1 MPPDGRVR
9 IVERDTKR
17 PLDTASSNRRDAHR
31 RLPSSTDR
39 RRCFSTRIGVADSLQ
54 TLVIL
59 QGVDLTHQQGAGLIA

>member
-1 MPPDGRVR
+1 MR

-31 RLPSSTDR
+31 RLPSSTEVLLD
-39 RRCFSTRIGVADSLQ
+39 TDGDADSFQ

-59 QGVDLTHQQGAGLIA
+59 QGVDLTHQQGAGLIV